1 MITKVHQQTAKILI
15 GIPSRPSLNGPYEG
29 CRPPSLRRRK
39 KEIGNKYEMYS
50 EIAEREIIAKN
61 AAVFPMVM
69 RPINMQ
75 MATTSPSALIG
86 TRRVG
91 WTCAISA
98 TVQPHLGIVGRTALK
113 NEEKGSPLSL
123 ANAHTRRDTDAHT
136 LKSDTI
142 SGTIMKQVNT
152 VAPAVEPV
160 AWR

>member
-1 MITKVHQQTAKILI
+1 MGGNGSQMITKVHQQTAKILI

-91 WTCAISA
+91 WT
-98 TVQPHLGIVGRTALK
+98 ALK